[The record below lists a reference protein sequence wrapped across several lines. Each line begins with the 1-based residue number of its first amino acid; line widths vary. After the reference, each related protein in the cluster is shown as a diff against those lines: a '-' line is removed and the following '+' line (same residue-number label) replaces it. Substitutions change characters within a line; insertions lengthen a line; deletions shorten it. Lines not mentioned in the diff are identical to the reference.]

1 MSHGHTRV
9 ALVSDGSATIG
20 AAIVRR
26 LAGAGWHVG
35 FSYRGDER
43 SARALEQAAARP
55 GARVTGTRVDLTDP
69 AQVTAW
75 THRAAADL
83 GPVRALV
90 VCAGVTRDRPLT
102 LLPDADWLAVI
113 ATSLPD
119 VIRAAAPGLTRPA
132 RIVGVTSACRSYD
145 HLSRPG
151 DPDRP
156 DHPAVQPGIAALI
169 RTLASQVGRLGI
181 RVNAIVPGAPGT
193 DAGLDLSSILPG
205 RTRAAL
211 TQTVALRRFADAAD
225 VADLALHLLS
235 ETFTGHILHPE
246 KAEKTFYPE
255 RTVVLP
261 PGPPGRMPATKG
273 TRGIPARR

>member
-1 MSHGHTRV
+1 LSQDHTRV
-9 ALVSDGSATIG
+9 ALVSDGSAAIG

-26 LAGAGWHVG
+26 LAEAGWHVG
-35 FSYRGDER
+35 FSYRADER
-43 SARALEQAAARP
+43 SARAVEQAAARP
-55 GARVTGTRVDLTDP
+55 GTRVTGTRVDLADP

-75 THRAAADL
+75 TRRAAADL

-102 LLPDADWLAVI
+102 LLSDADWLAVI
-113 ATSLPD
+113 ATSLPE
-119 VIRAAAPGLTRPA
+119 VIRAAAR
-132 RIVGVTSACRSYD
+132 
-145 HLSRPG
+145 H
-151 DPDRP
+151 
-156 DHPAVQPGIAALI
+156 
-169 RTLASQVGRLGI
+169 GI

-211 TQTVALRRFADAAD
+211 TETVALRRFAAAAD

-235 ETFTGHILHPE
+235 AQAATFTGRTLHPE
-246 KAEKTFYPE
+246 TTQKTFYPE

-261 PGPPGRMPATKG
+261 PGPPGRKPATKG
-273 TRGIPARR
+273 TRGIPAQR